1 MAESNQQESSRT
13 TAGVKVVAVG
23 DDRAVLQVGS
33 AMNVASIEVN
43 HGLTF
48 MRFNVAGP
56 VLLDRAIDFVNGMLE
71 LVVAGDAIDTRA
83 RHIQETHRDKVSKR
97 HGRL

>member
-56 VLLDRAIDFVNGMLE
+56 VLLDQAIDFVNGMLE
-71 LVVAGDAIDTRA
+71 LIVAGDAIDTRV

>member
-13 TAGVKVVAVG
+13 AASVKVVAVG
-23 DDRAVLQVGS
+23 DDGAVLQVGS
-33 AMNVASIEVN
+33 ATSVASIEVD
-43 HGLTF
+43 HGHTF

-56 VLLDRAIDFVNGMLE
+56 VLLEEAIGFVNGMLE
-71 LVVAGDAIDTRA
+71 LVVAGDAIDTRV

-97 HGRL
+97 HGGL